1 MDKKDTRMKYFI
13 VFLMWLGFV
22 AIASIVG
29 EWVVS
34 REVNGYLQLISFVG
48 LIGVLMY
55 ITNETMN
62 ILFKNKEK

>member
-1 MDKKDTRMKYFI
+1 MKYFI

>member
-1 MDKKDTRMKYFI
+1 
-13 VFLMWLGFV
+13 MWLGFV